1 MSRKV
6 HRYATVAAYLLVAVA
21 LTGACGTFAPEGATL
36 GPTFTAATLATPT
49 SERIAAPPTAA
60 PPPSPEIDF
69 PLALGNTWVFQLTRY
84 EGDPTSAIIT
94 TTSVVTETVV
104 EVDNFLEEAW
114 AGTAFETWF
123 CPGVGVVDRK
133 SDHHGTPGGFREV
146 LIRYQVGSDG

>member
-36 GPTFTAATLATPT
+36 GPTFTAATLAMPT

-84 EGDPTSAIIT
+84 EGDPTSEIIT
-94 TTSVVTETVV
+94 TTSGCHR
-104 EVDNFLEEAW
+104 NS
-114 AGTAFETWF
+114 
-123 CPGVGVVDRK
+123 R
-133 SDHHGTPGGFREV
+133 
-146 LIRYQVGSDG
+146 